1 MPWQEVS
8 AMQQRREFVRLARME
23 GSNRRELCRRFGISP
38 QTGYKWLARWAEGD
52 ETLRDRSRR
61 PQRSP
66 RRTEARLEQEILLRR
81 EAHPS
86 WGARKLA
93 AVLARENV
101 APPAASTVHQVLRRH
116 ERIVPPAGGAPA
128 TIRFEKPAPNQ
139 LWQMDFKGWFRL
151 ADAARCEP
159 LTVLDDHARYL
170 LQLGA
175 CTDQQAQ
182 TVRERLEATFRCYGL
197 PDGIFVDNGAPWGS
211 SGGERWTR
219 FTVWLLKHGIRVLF
233 SRPYHPQSRGK
244 IERLHRTL
252 DVEVLSLRRPRDMAD
267 AQRAFDAWREVYNH
281 QRPHEALGQ
290 AVPASRYCPSLRRMA
305 ERLAEPEYDEGEI
318 VRRVGT
324 TKAYIRFKGRPWPVG
339 QAFFGERLAI
349 RPRGA
354 DGQYGVFFGAFQI
367 ASIDLTKPG
376 GVHHVSEQVST
387 MSPD

>member
-8 AMQQRREFVRLARME
+8 VMQQRREFVRLAQMD

-38 QTGYKWLARWAEGD
+38 QTGYKWLTRWCEGEAEL
-52 ETLRDRSRR
+52 TDRSRR
-61 PQRSP
+61 PRHSP
-66 RRTEARLEQEILLRR
+66 RRTAAAVEEEILRR
-81 EAHPS
+81 RDAHPA
-86 WGARKLA
+86 WGARKIA
-93 AVLARENV
+93 ALLERAEI
-101 APPAASTVHQVLRRH
+101 APPAVSTVHQVLCRH
-116 ERIVPPAGGAPA
+116 DRIVRPTGGAA
-128 TIRFEKPAPNQ
+128 AAIRFEKPAPNQ

-151 ADAARCEP
+151 ANEVRCEP

-175 CTDQQAQ
+175 CADQQAP
-182 TVRERLEATFRCYGL
+182 TVRARLEETFRCYGL
-197 PDGIFVDNGAPWGS
+197 PDGMFVDNGAPWGS

-219 FTVWLLKHGIRVLF
+219 FTVWLLKLGVRVLF

-252 DVEVLSLRRPRDMAD
+252 DIEVLSLRRPRDLPD
-267 AQRAFDAWREVYNH
+267 AQRAFDDWREIYNH

-290 AVPASRYCPSLRRMA
+290 AVPAQRYRPSLRRMPDKP
-305 ERLAEPEYDEGEI
+305 AEPDYDEGEI

-324 TKAYIRFKGRPWPVG
+324 TKAYIQFKGRFWPVG

-354 DGQYGVFFGAFQI
+354 DGHYGVFFGAYQI
-367 ASIDLTKPG
+367 ASIDLTKPE

>member
-8 AMQQRREFVRLARME
+8 IMEQRREFVRLAGME

-52 ETLRDRSRR
+52 ATLKDRSRR
-61 PQRSP
+61 PEHSP
-66 RRTEARLEQEILLRR
+66 RRTETALEQEILRHR
-81 EAHPS
+81 DAHPA
-86 WGARKLA
+86 WGARKIA
-93 AVLARENV
+93 ALLKREKL
-101 APPAASTVHQVLRRH
+101 APPAASTVHQVLCRH
-116 ERIVPPAGGAPA
+116 ERIMPPTGDAAA
-128 TIRFEKPAPNQ
+128 TIRFERSSPNQ

-151 ADAARCEP
+151 ADEMRCEP

-175 CTDQQAQ
+175 CADQQMA
-182 TVRERLEATFRCYGL
+182 TVRERLEGTFRCYGL
-197 PDGIFVDNGAPWGS
+197 PDGIFVDNGPPWGS

-219 FTVWLLKHGIRVLF
+219 FTVWLLKLGVRVLF

-244 IERLHRTL
+244 IERLHRTM
-252 DVEVLSLRRPRDMAD
+252 DIEVLSLWRPRDLAD
-267 AQRAFDAWREVYNH
+267 AQRAFDEWREIYNH

-290 AVPASRYCPSLRRMA
+290 EVPAKRYRPSLRPMP
-305 ERLAEPEYDEGEI
+305 EKLAEPEYDEGDI

-324 TKAYIRFKGRPWPVG
+324 TKAYIQFKGRQWPVG

-354 DGQYGVFFGAFQI
+354 DGHYGVFFGAFKV
-367 ASIDLTKPG
+367 ASIDLTKPE